1 MRCGFCHL
9 QQIAEKKKVLTH
21 RWHSFLYE
29 KSPNQITLLEDCTFK
44 LCRAASTVSEPGWGT
59 EDSYS
64 PCLGHWTAACARKD
78 EEAVGSILSFP
89 SAPVVL
95 CLCPFHVL
103 HALRAVVTLLK
114 YTAQLIW
121 TEGACHCPPACP
133 PTNSSVTPKHPP
145 EPGLPIEVSNPA
157 SRIWGR
163 GAGPHVCCLDL
174 QENHTGPPARP
185 PPHSG
190 PSDEPPP
197 TKRPSHAG
205 TRHISGLYPRGGFTS
220 RQPWNPFLRTGP
232 SHPPGGTRGA
242 HPPVTT
248 QRAPPA
254 APGSPSAPCAAW
266 GWGLR
271 GEPRT

>member
-1 MRCGFCHL
+1 MDRRGL
-9 QQIAEKKKVLTH
+9 PL
-21 RWHSFLYE
+21 
-29 KSPNQITLLEDCTFK
+29 
-44 LCRAASTVSEPGWGT
+44 
-59 EDSYS
+59 
-64 PCLGHWTAACARKD
+64 
-78 EEAVGSILSFP
+78 P
-89 SAPVVL
+89 S
-95 CLCPFHVL
+95 
-103 HALRAVVTLLK
+103 
-114 YTAQLIW
+114 
-121 TEGACHCPPACP
+121 CPPP
-133 PTNSSVTPKHPP
+133 PANSSVTPKHPP

-197 TKRPSHAG
+197 TKRPTHVG